1 MTLLIVAALAIGGN
15 AYYSISEKNSVNLT
29 CIAFLIMAAGG
40 PRNAFRMIVEITR
53 DGWNMLIARISRS
66 FAAAESARRQEE
78 LEAVADALIESHQA
92 EKAAELFRQYRS
104 TQEGAIT

>member
-40 PRNAFRMIVEITR
+40 PRNAFRMIVEIAR
-53 DGWNMLIARISRS
+53 DGWNLLIDRISRAS
-66 FAAAESARRQEE
+66 VAEESARRQEE

-92 EKAAELFRQYRS
+92 EKAAELFRQARS
-104 TQEGAIT
+104 LEGAAS